1 MLANAV
7 GGFFFRPKPSTA
19 RPLARA
25 RGGSSAGPERLV
37 LAPPPSSDWP
47 QFAPTKSPPS
57 SCKRPAAVWPTQK
70 CHQQPTEAHDETET
84 RRAERKEH
92 AAMPLRSGR
101 DHRREAPPRQ
111 TAKGKG
117 STVLQKS
124 SAALSKSGRK
134 SSASGGGR
142 HGVTAGGDGGGV
154 KHARA
159 ALEHQHLQHEQPAAQ
174 SAAVSTKSAPCA
186 LGSTGGVRSDVQA
199 DGAQR
204 RRVVGKDEL
213 SSSQGDQ
220 GENDDP
226 NSQQQSAGRQAAGD
240 AGSAR
245 HWRSTEYV
253 SDWQYRSGA
262 ITKNTS
268 PHGSG
273 TQTQT
278 QTHEPGWQRRWSKK
292 KKKRNRR

>member
-1 MLANAV
+1 MLPNAPFSQPASV
-7 GGFFFRPKPSTA
+7 QRLPP
-19 RPLARA
+19 PCRA
-25 RGGSSAGPERLV
+25 QNLV
-37 LAPPPSSDWP
+37 LPPVRE
-47 QFAPTKSPPS
+47 K
-57 SCKRPAAVWPTQK
+57 KRPAAVWPTQK

-111 TAKGKG
+111 TAEGKG

-124 SAALSKSGRK
+124 SAALSSSGRK

-154 KHARA
+154 KHART

-240 AGSAR
+240 AGAVRVVESPDQRQLATQGVDSSAGGA
-245 HWRSTEYV
+245 RSWSEPCE
-253 SDWQYRSGA
+253 RS
-262 ITKNTS
+262 
-268 PHGSG
+268 
-273 TQTQT
+273 
-278 QTHEPGWQRRWSKK
+278 RRRLSSTMS
-292 KKKRNRR
+292 